1 MIECIRQNFQPHQ
14 LGPWM
19 SATSNDWSTIRGKRG
34 QPGDGDVLSAGAAT
48 DKILGVSGAV
58 PIDPK
63 PARPLQR

>member
-1 MIECIRQNFQPHQ
+1 
-14 LGPWM
+14 M

-34 QPGDGDVLSAGAAT
+34 QPGDADVLSAGPAT
-48 DKILGVSGAV
+48 DEILGVSGAV